1 MLWWQWMTDY
11 LLIHI
16 ILSLFLYFILF
27 VWKQNIFLF
36 FYYFVY
42 FSSIL
47 YVLNF
52 FCITIFYFKYKQL
65 QKIATQQ
72 YSNVLYILFLQ
83 NVVVMLLYQTY
94 LVIPSVTW
102 ILSVPLL
109 PVVHLWHSS
118 KETSTFTWQ

>member
-1 MLWWQWMTDY
+1 MKAKY
-11 LLIHI
+11 L
-16 ILSLFLYFILF
+16 FI
-27 VWKQNIFLF
+27 

-72 YSNVLYILFLQ
+72 YSNVLHILFLQ

-102 ILSVPLL
+102 ILPVPLL

-118 KETSTFTWQ
+118 KETSTFT

>member
-1 MLWWQWMTDY
+1 MKAKY
-11 LLIHI
+11 L
-16 ILSLFLYFILF
+16 FI
-27 VWKQNIFLF
+27 

-72 YSNVLYILFLQ
+72 YSNVLHILFLQ

-94 LVIPSVTW
+94 LVILSVTW
-102 ILSVPLL
+102 TLPVPLL

-118 KETSTFTWQ
+118 KETSTSS